1 LHRLKEFFNIFY
13 FLSMTKTAVLFGGG
27 GFIGS
32 YLAVELLKNNL
43 VEEVL
48 LADISFQEDQWPRD
62 LHQLRSEGRVATATF
77 DVRRKEDFS
86 YLRVKPEL
94 IVNLAAIHREPGH
107 AEHEYYDTN
116 IPGARHICEWAEQVN
131 CLNIIFTSSIAVYG
145 ANDSANPE
153 PKTEQTLTKPNSPY
167 GISKLQAEEIHRA
180 WQKNNP
186 DRKLLIVRPGVIFG
200 AGENGNVTRMLKALK
215 RGYFVFMGNKDTAK
229 AGGYVKELC
238 RSIVWMWQ
246 RQIQNNSQQLLYNFT
261 VEPTP
266 TVGQYVTAINK
277 VLGKP
282 TRTINLPYG
291 LLMLGAQIIQKFSS
305 LIGRTAGINPA
316 RIRKLRRSNYIVAEV
331 LKKAGYKYHYDLDS
345 AMRDWQN
352 ERPEDWS

>member
-1 LHRLKEFFNIFY
+1 MK
-13 FLSMTKTAVLFGGG
+13 KTAVLFGGG

-32 YLAVELLKNNL
+32 YLAVELLKNHL

-48 LADISFQEDQWPRD
+48 LADMSFQEHQWPQE
-62 LHQLRSEGRVATATF
+62 LHKLRSEGRVATATF
-77 DVRRKEDFS
+77 DVRRKEDFL
-86 YLRVKPEL
+86 YLTVKPEL

-116 IPGARHICEWAEQVN
+116 IPGAENICNWAESVN

-145 ANDSANPE
+145 ANEAINPE
-153 PKTEQTLTKPNSPY
+153 PKTEQTPTKPNSPY
-167 GISKLQAEEIHRA
+167 GISKLKAEEIHKT
-180 WQKNNP
+180 WQQKNSE
-186 DRKLLIVRPGVIFG
+186 RKLLIVRPGVIFG

-215 RGYFVFMGNKDTAK
+215 RGYFVFAGNKDTAK

-246 RQIQNNSQQLLYNFT
+246 RQIQNNSQKELYNFT

-266 TVGQYVTAINK
+266 TVGQYVTAINN

-282 TRTINLPYG
+282 SRTINLPYG
-291 LLMLGAQIIQKFSS
+291 LLMFAAQVIQKLSS
-305 LIGRTAGINPA
+305 IVGRTAGINPA

-331 LKKAGYKYHYDLDS
+331 LQKAGYKYHYNLDS

-352 ERPEDWS
+352 ERPQDWS